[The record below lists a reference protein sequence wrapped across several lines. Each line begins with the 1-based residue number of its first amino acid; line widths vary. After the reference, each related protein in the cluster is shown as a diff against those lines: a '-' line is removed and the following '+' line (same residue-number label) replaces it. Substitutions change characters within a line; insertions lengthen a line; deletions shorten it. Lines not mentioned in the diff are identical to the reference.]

1 MALFPLFLL
10 VLSSVD
16 YKIIAY
22 LCTVIRFIC
31 MRKTLLNKL
40 DVLFRSPYPELQK
53 RWKTV
58 VFPAL
63 LVFFI
68 LYFLQP
74 FGISRMEGPKLLIL
88 SGYML
93 VSAAM
98 LSVVVY
104 VFPAIFPAW
113 HCEERWTLGKELLS
127 TLLLC
132 VLVTLG
138 NWIYTAWAFGI
149 PMNVHLLCICLL
161 WMVAIGPFP
170 FVLFM
175 LWNRNLQLR
184 HNLNEAVE
192 MNAFLAA
199 KLRDGLQEPTSSR
212 PVEEISATVVL
223 GGETKESL
231 ILVPGNLLYAESEG
245 NYVCLHYLP
254 AGTGTPA
261 EKLLRLTL
269 KQVEESFA
277 AYPDIIRCH
286 RAFVVNLRKVAKVT
300 GNAQGYRLHL
310 EGCEAGVPVS
320 RAYAKVVKRYFEAK

>member
-1 MALFPLFLL
+1 MVQMMKALLSRLEMLL
-10 VLSSVD
+10 
-16 YKIIAY
+16 
-22 LCTVIRFIC
+22 
-31 MRKTLLNKL
+31 
-40 DVLFRSPYPELQK
+40 RSPYPELQK

-58 VFPAL
+58 LLPAL

-74 FGISRMEGPKLLIL
+74 FGISRMEGPKFFIL

-104 VFPAIFPAW
+104 VFPAIFPGW

-132 VLVTLG
+132 VFVTLG
-138 NWIYTAWAFGI
+138 NWIYTALVFDI
-149 PMNVHLLCICLL
+149 SLNLHLLGICLL
-161 WMVAIGPFP
+161 WMVIIGPFP

-175 LWNRNLQLR
+175 LWNRNLQLH
-184 HNLNEAVE
+184 HNLREAVE
-192 MNAFLAA
+192 LNARLADR
-199 KLRDGLQEPTSSR
+199 LRAGVQGQVSLQPTQKMADT
-212 PVEEISATVVL
+212 IVL
-223 GGETKESL
+223 EGETKESL
-231 ILVPGNLLYAESEG
+231 TFVVGNLLYVGSEG
-245 NYVCLHYLP
+245 NYVRLCYLP
-254 AGTGTPA
+254 TTADTPVM
-261 EKLLRLTL
+261 KLLRLTL

-286 RAFVVNLRKVAKVT
+286 RAFVVNLCKVTKVT

-310 EGCEAGVPVS
+310 EGCEVEIPVS
-320 RAYAKVVKRYFEAK
+320 RAYVKAVKGYFEAR

>member
-1 MALFPLFLL
+1 MALFPLFWLILL
-10 VLSSVD
+10 SGD
-16 YKIIAY
+16 YKNIAY
-22 LCTVIRFIC
+22 LCSRIQIVR
-31 MRKTLLNKL
+31 MMKTLLYRL
-40 DVLFRSPYPELQK
+40 TMLLRSPYPELQK

-58 VFPAL
+58 LFPAL

-74 FGISRMEGPKLLIL
+74 FGISRMEGSKLLIL

-93 VSAAM
+93 VSVAM

-104 VFPAIFPAW
+104 ALPAMFPVW
-113 HCEERWTLGKELLS
+113 YGEERWTLGKELLS

-132 VLVTLG
+132 VLVVLG
-138 NWIYTAWAFGI
+138 NWIYTALIFGI
-149 PMNVHLLCICLL
+149 PLNVHLLCICLL
-161 WMVAIGPFP
+161 WMVVIGPFP

-192 MNAFLAA
+192 MNACLSA
-199 KLRDGLQEPTSSR
+199 KLRDGLLEQTLTHSEGKIP
-212 PVEEISATVVL
+212 ATVVL
-223 GGETKESL
+223 GGEAKESL
-231 ILVPGNLLYAESEG
+231 TLVVDNLLYAESEG
-245 NYVCLHYLP
+245 NYVHLCYMLTE
-254 AGTGTPA
+254 AGTPA
-261 EKLLRLTL
+261 TKLLRLTL
-269 KQVEESFA
+269 KQVEESFT

-310 EGCEAGVPVS
+310 EGCEAEVPVS
-320 RAYAKVVKRYFEAK
+320 RAYAKVVKGYFETR

>member
-1 MALFPLFLL
+1 MKA
-10 VLSSVD
+10 
-16 YKIIAY
+16 
-22 LCTVIRFIC
+22 
-31 MRKTLLNKL
+31 LLNRL
-40 DVLFRSPYPELQK
+40 AMLLRSPYPELQQ

-104 VFPAIFPAW
+104 VLPVIFPGW
-113 HCEERWTLGKELLS
+113 YCEERWTLGKELLS

-132 VLVTLG
+132 VLVILG
-138 NWIYTAWAFGI
+138 NWIYTAQVFAI
-149 PMNVHLLCICLL
+149 PLNLHLLCICLL
-161 WMVAIGPFP
+161 WMVVIGPFP

-184 HNLNEAVE
+184 HNLREAIE
-192 MNAFLAA
+192 MNVRLTS
-199 KLRDGLQEPTSSR
+199 KLRDGLQEQALPQPTG
-212 PVEEISATVVL
+212 EIPATVVL
-223 GGETKESL
+223 DGETKEKL
-231 ILVPGNLLYAESEG
+231 TLVVRNLLYAESEG

-254 AGTGTPA
+254 AGAGTPVT
-261 EKLLRLTL
+261 KLLRLTL
-269 KQVEESFA
+269 KQVEESLA
-277 AYPDIIRCH
+277 VYPDIIRCH
-286 RAFVVNLRKVAKVT
+286 RAFVVNLQKVVKVT

-310 EGCEAGVPVS
+310 EGCGGEVPVS
-320 RAYAKVVKRYFEAK
+320 RAYAKVVKGYFEAQ